1 MLLPLL
7 SIFLLYVGMTLAM
20 RIFIA
25 AIAGSG
31 LLSIESRI
39 FFSAFLP
46 TVLFLSF
53 VLLLDSDPHWF
64 TMLFMLLFVIGRV
77 IVLLVDG
84 NQYLQAI
91 ILNDETVQIVYRT
104 DFLKQKV
111 WTVSL
116 QSIRSVKL
124 DHAER
129 LIDFP
134 CRLRLVLRNG
144 SSVKLLIIDR
154 LYLQQ
159 QEEAILELVKR
170 LEFTEK

>member
-111 WTVSL
+111 WVVSL

-134 CRLRLVLRNG
+134 CRLQLVLRNG

>member
-1 MLLPLL
+1 
-7 SIFLLYVGMTLAM
+7 M

-134 CRLRLVLRNG
+134 CRLQLVLRNG